1 MTFGIPE
8 VPIAQRK
15 QGQQQPKQ
23 MKRKKLIKVDGEIGM
38 KIVQMVKTA
47 PTNIIA
53 LQNNFFMFSLG
64 TEPKLYYF
72 ISASA
77 NTGSQ
82 DDKRKQREE
91 KRLARQ
97 KELEAKRAARKSGA
111 MKLGSKMS

>member
-1 MTFGIPE
+1 MC
-8 VPIAQRK
+8 
-15 QGQQQPKQ
+15 
-23 MKRKKLIKVDGEIGM
+23 
-38 KIVQMVKTA
+38 
-47 PTNIIA
+47 
-53 LQNNFFMFSLG
+53 SLG
-64 TEPKLYYF
+64 TEPKLHYF

-97 KELEAKRAARKSGA
+97 KELEAKRAARKGGA

>member
-1 MTFGIPE
+1 MC
-8 VPIAQRK
+8 
-15 QGQQQPKQ
+15 
-23 MKRKKLIKVDGEIGM
+23 
-38 KIVQMVKTA
+38 
-47 PTNIIA
+47 
-53 LQNNFFMFSLG
+53 SLG
-64 TEPKLYYF
+64 TDPKFHYF

-97 KELEAKRAARKSGA
+97 KELEAKRAARKGGA